1 MRARDLRPGRIR
13 AEQGSALI
21 VSLILMLVITII
33 GLTALQGTTM
43 QTRMATA
50 MRDRSLAFEAAEA
63 ALRDAQGWL
72 AAQFAGGTKP
82 DATDDGST
90 GVWIVKEPQ
99 TAAGQ
104 DDYMEWTT
112 ANWTTVGQAYP
123 LQNGAVIA
131 GLAGQPR
138 VVIEEWQF
146 MSDDIEGT
154 AVAMQRG
161 IQNYRITTNALG
173 AAPETSVTLQA
184 LVRRR
189 IN

>member
-82 DATDDGST
+82 DATNDGST

-104 DDYMEWTT
+104 DDYMDWTT
-112 ANWTTVGQAYP
+112 ANWTAVGQAYP

-146 MSDDIEGT
+146 MPEGVEAPDVLLQVGFQT
-154 AVAMQRG
+154 
-161 IQNYRITTNALG
+161 YRITTNALG

>member
-72 AAQFAGGTKP
+72 AAQTPGGTKP
-82 DATDDGST
+82 DATSVGST
-90 GVWIVKEPQ
+90 GVWIAKAPQ
-99 TAAGQ
+99 TAEGQ
-104 DDYMEWTT
+104 EDFMDWTRD
-112 ANWTTVGQAYP
+112 NWRRVGQAYP
-123 LQNGAVIA
+123 LQNGAEIA
-131 GLAGQPR
+131 GLAEQPR

-146 MSDDIEGT
+146 MPDGVEDDDFLLQVGFQT
-154 AVAMQRG
+154 
-161 IQNYRITTNALG
+161 YRITTNALG

>member
-63 ALRDAQGWL
+63 ALRDAEGWL
-72 AAQFAGGTKP
+72 AAQFAGGAKP
-82 DATDDGST
+82 DATSDGST
-90 GVWIVKEPQ
+90 GVWIAKAPQ
-99 TAAGQ
+99 TTAGQ
-104 DDYMEWTT
+104 EDFMDWTT

-123 LQNGAVIA
+123 LQNGAEIP
-131 GLAGQPR
+131 GLDRGRQPR
-138 VVIEEWQF
+138 VVIEEWQ
-146 MSDDIEGT
+146 DIKYGLEPSEPT
-154 AVAMQRG
+154 WIA
-161 IQNYRITTNALG
+161 YRITTNAPG

-184 LVRRR
+184 LVQRRVP
-189 IN
+189 

>member
-63 ALRDAQGWL
+63 ALRDAEGWL
-72 AAQFAGGTKP
+72 DAQLTAGTKP
-82 DATDDGST
+82 DATNNGST
-90 GVWIVKEPQ
+90 GVWIAKAPQ

-104 DDYMEWTT
+104 EDFMDWTID
-112 ANWTTVGQAYP
+112 NWTAVGQAYP
-123 LQNGAVIA
+123 LQNGAAIA

-146 MSDDIEGT
+146 VSDNLSGPPGR
-154 AVAMQRG
+154 QY
-161 IQNYRITTNALG
+161 YRITTNAPG
-173 AAPETSVTLQA
+173 ATPETSVTLQA
-184 LVRRR
+184 LVQRRVP
-189 IN
+189 

>member
-1 MRARDLRPGRIR
+1 MRARHLCPGRIR

-63 ALRDAQGWL
+63 ALRDAEGWL
-72 AAQFAGGTKP
+72 DAQLTAGTKP
-82 DATDDGST
+82 DASNNGST
-90 GVWIVKEPQ
+90 GVWIAKAPQ

-104 DDYMEWTT
+104 DDYTEWTIR
-112 ANWTTVGQAYP
+112 NWEDVGQAYP
-123 LQNGAVIA
+123 LRNGAEIP
-131 GLAGQPR
+131 GLDRGRQPR

-146 MSDDIEGT
+146 EPDDLSGP
-154 AVAMQRG
+154 AGRQY
-161 IQNYRITTNALG
+161 YRITTNAPG

-184 LVRRR
+184 LIERRVP
-189 IN
+189 